1 MPLPHGCLFPIRMR
15 RRLMLKYYGMP
26 HYILWI
32 AGGLLW
38 AVMYVLLIVLEE
50 VD

>member
-1 MPLPHGCLFPIRMR
+1 MF
-15 RRLMLKYYGMP
+15 KYYGMP
-26 HYILWI
+26 HYLLWI